1 MENNQ
6 NNDSIILEEK
16 VYTFRKLNAGD
27 MPLML
32 SILKKININ
41 KFASC
46 FQSEAVQAI
55 ISKNKDKENL
65 DILAGGTIFLE
76 VAQVIVS
83 GLDEC
88 TDEIFKMLSNT
99 SNLSVDEVKALGL
112 DVFTEMVIDFI
123 KKEEFKGFFKAV
135 SALIR

>member
-1 MENNQ
+1 MEKNQ

-65 DILAGGTIFLE
+65 DILAGGTIFWE